1 MLGQLV
7 RKATDLSLGPLSGKT
22 IFSSTLDQSILQT
35 TKTIPFRPAIAL
47 NPVQERLD
55 VLQGDRRCSRSPA

>member
-1 MLGQLV
+1 MLDQPG

-35 TKTIPFRPAIAL
+35 TKTVPFRPATTL
-47 NPVQERLD
+47 NPVQE
-55 VLQGDRRCSRSPA
+55 V